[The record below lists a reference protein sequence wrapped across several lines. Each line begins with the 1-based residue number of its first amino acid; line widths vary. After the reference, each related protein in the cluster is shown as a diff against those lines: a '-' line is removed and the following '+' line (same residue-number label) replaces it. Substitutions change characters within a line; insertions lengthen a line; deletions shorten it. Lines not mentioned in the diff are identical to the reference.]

1 MARFLIE
8 RLRIPGF
15 ASLFLAAFIASAMA
29 GPEGVYEVAGKDIGT
44 DNPYSGTVEVV
55 RTGKTYS
62 VRWDI
67 GGASYVGS
75 GLGAAP
81 VKGMTVVG
89 PADENDYVLA
99 VGYIAGNQGFGLAYY
114 VEQEDGSWKGIWT
127 YGGSEELGSEVW
139 TPR

>member
-1 MARFLIE
+1 MVRFSHGT
-8 RLRIPGF
+8 LRSLGF
-15 ASLFLAAFIASAMA
+15 APLFLVALIVGALA
-29 GPEGVYEVAGKDIGT
+29 GPEGVYDVAGKDLGT
-44 DNPYSGTVEVV
+44 GNPYSGTVEVV

-81 VKGMTVVG
+81 IKGMSVVG

-114 VEQEDGSWKGIWT
+114 VQQEDGSWKGIWT